1 MLRLGNGPAM
11 FDYQQSGRY
20 FAQWAQGFDEMAIEE
35 MTRLGAD
42 NVTPA
47 YRGAHFCAD
56 PATLYGL
63 VYRSRLVM
71 RILAPLASF
80 DCQNRDDLYRGGRA
94 VDWGG
99 LFSTGH
105 TFAIV
110 ANVFGNTNLRHSQF
124 AAMVLKDAI
133 ADAFR
138 SRIGA
143 RPSVDRVDPDL
154 WLNLHINGPRATI
167 GLDVSGGSL
176 HRRGYRQQTV
186 AAPMQETLAAAM
198 VALSEW
204 QGERPLVDPMC
215 GSGTLLCEALMA
227 YCRIPAGYLRQG
239 FGCRRLPDFD
249 DNVWRQVKQKADG
262 AIRPLPAGLIT
273 GCDVDPAAVKASAAN
288 CRQLPGGDTITL
300 HRGDCLVHKGFPDH
314 AILTN
319 PPYGVRLGRNDDLA
333 GFYGHLGDFFK
344 RRCTGSRAVL
354 FFGDKTMLKR
364 IGLKPS
370 WKKALKNAA
379 LDGRVAGFDL
389 FKGYRH
395 PEKHLHRGGK
405 KAPRRA

>member
-1 MLRLGNGPAM
+1 M

-20 FAQWAQGFDEMAIEE
+20 FVQWAQGFDEMAIDE
-35 MTRLGAD
+35 MTGLGAGD
-42 NVTPA
+42 VTPA
-47 YRGAHFCAD
+47 YRGAHFSAD

-71 RILAPLASF
+71 RVLAPLAAF
-80 DCQNRDDLYRGGRA
+80 DCRNRDDLYRGGRA

-99 LFSTGH
+99 LFCAGH

-143 RPSVDRVDPDL
+143 RPSVDRADPDL

-167 GLDVSGGSL
+167 SLDVSGGSL

-198 VALSEW
+198 VALSQW
-204 QGERPLVDPMC
+204 QGDRPLVDPMC

-239 FGCRRLPDFD
+239 FGCGRLPDFD
-249 DNVWRQVKQKADG
+249 DGLWRQVKQKADA
-262 AIRPLPAGLIT
+262 AIRPLPAGLVA
-273 GCDVDPAAVKASAAN
+273 GWDVDPAAVKASAAN
-288 CRQLPGGDTITL
+288 CRLLPGGDKVAL
-300 HRGDCLVHKGFPDH
+300 HCGDCLEHKGFPDH
-314 AILTN
+314 AIVTN

-333 GFYGHLGDFFK
+333 RFYRQLGDFFK
-344 RRCTGSRAVL
+344 RRCAGSRAAL
-354 FFGDKTMLKR
+354 FFGDKTMLKC

-370 WKKALKNAA
+370 WKRALKNAA
-379 LDGRVAGFDL
+379 MDGCVAGFDL
-389 FKGYRH
+389 FKGYRQ
-395 PEKHLHRGGK
+395 PEKGLRRGGK
-405 KAPRRA
+405 KKPPQRRA